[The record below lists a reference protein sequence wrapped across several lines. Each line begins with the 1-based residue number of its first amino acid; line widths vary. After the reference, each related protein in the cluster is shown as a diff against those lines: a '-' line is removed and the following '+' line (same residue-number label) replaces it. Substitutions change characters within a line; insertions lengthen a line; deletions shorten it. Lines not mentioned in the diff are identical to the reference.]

1 MSIHVTVLCWPLFVV
16 DDISLGD
23 VRSARLIMMCMFH
36 DRIWGRFLMSF
47 LINGIGYHVLVHA
60 LPLQGAQQSSLT
72 SFVLRSVGMI
82 YLVDLDDTP
91 GYKLTI
97 VVPPP
102 PPPKE
107 VMMDEFE
114 TKKLMSE
121 QEPPPP
127 PQQQE
132 PFTKTETAP
141 PAAPS
146 TSTGSPSSNN
156 SSSNNREEEIS
167 KAALEIIEDAKRKLD
182 ALLRGGT
189 GGSNGGEPLA
199 TADSSTTN
207 FKGTSRNLLLGVYP
221 TATTTTTTT
230 TSTNP
235 TPPSQQQPQAEQQ
248 PQYVDPNPL
257 MPVALTAM
265 MASGEYDGNN
275 NDDEEAVDA

>member
-1 MSIHVTVLCWPLFVV
+1 
-16 DDISLGD
+16 
-23 VRSARLIMMCMFH
+23 
-36 DRIWGRFLMSF
+36 MSF

-132 PFTKTETAP
+132 PFTTKTETAP

-189 GGSNGGEPLA
+189 GGSNGGEP

-221 TATTTTTTT
+221 TATTTTTTST
-230 TSTNP
+230 ATNP
-235 TPPSQQQPQAEQQ
+235 TQPSQQPQAEEQ

-275 NDDEEAVDA
+275 NDEEEAVDA